1 MEGINSELIVEI
13 VEKLVDQRKISK
25 NQALIESGAG
35 KDFIANL
42 KKNQI
47 PSMLKVIQL
56 AKYFNVSTDYLL
68 GLDADPNRNNKQ
80 TSSGKMRISTHD
92 RAYDFIKYRVGWE
105 DAEFMFEAAEI
116 PIEDSEY
123 EMPLKVLKWIAAHCG
138 VDAPYLTI
146 QAEIEKCEF
155 DGALY
160 YVQEPEN
167 LEELLKDPDIEILEN
182 KYLKAKCDKYAE
194 IAIKKL
200 WKSDN
205 KLQQEVIQGFME
217 LINQFDGDIGS
228 QFALLDRSR
237 QAANQLSEEVAL
249 RKERA

>member
-1 MEGINSELIVEI
+1 MTF
-13 VEKLVDQRKISK
+13 VEKLDCLIKQKGISRNQLLSEVDLGRNSFV
-25 NQALIESGAG
+25 NWSNRGSLPNGET
-35 KDFIANL
+35 IAT
-42 KKNQI
+42 
-47 PSMLKVIQL
+47 L
-56 AKYFNVSTDYLL
+56 AQYFNVSADYLL
-68 GLDADPNRNNKQ
+68 GLDANPNRQNKQ
-80 TSSGKMRISTHD
+80 TSDKKRTSIHD
-92 RAYDFIKYRVGWE
+92 RAFDFVKYRVGWE

-123 EMPLKVLKWIAAHCG
+123 KMPLKVLKWIAAHCG

-146 QAEIEKCEF
+146 QAEVEKCEF
-155 DGALY
+155 DGTPH

-167 LEELLKDPDIEILEN
+167 LEELLKDPDIEMLEN
-182 KYLKAKCDKYAE
+182 KYLKAKCNKYAE
-194 IAIKKL
+194 MAIKKL
-200 WKSDN
+200 WESDN

-237 QAANQLSEEVAL
+237 QAAKQLSEEVAL

>member
-1 MEGINSELIVEI
+1 MTF
-13 VEKLVDQRKISK
+13 VEKLDDLIKQKGITR
-25 NQALIESGAG
+25 NQMLLE
-35 KDFIANL
+35 ANL
-42 KKNQI
+42 GRNSFVNWSNRESLPTGTAI
-47 PSMLKVIQL
+47 VAL
-56 AKYFNVSTDYLL
+56 AQYFNVSADYLL
-68 GLDADPNRNNKQ
+68 GLDTDSNQKNKI
-80 TSSGKMRISTHD
+80 SSGKKRISTHD

-123 EMPLKVLKWIAAHCG
+123 EMPTKVLKWIAAHCG
-138 VDAPYLTI
+138 VDVSCLTI
-146 QAEIEKCEF
+146 QDEIEKCEF
-155 DGALY
+155 DGTPY
-160 YVQEPEN
+160 YAQELEN
-167 LEELLKDPDIEILEN
+167 LEELLKDPDIEMLEN
-182 KYLKAKCDKYAE
+182 KYLKAKCNKYAE
-194 IAIKKL
+194 ISIKKL

-237 QAANQLSEEVAL
+237 QAAKQLSEEVAL